1 MYGSTLHKLFM
12 KAVPFSYPVGHL
24 GMNDVTLYLTL
35 VLLGYLLIPQAINM
49 ADAFIKKEKRKSMS
63 KNSD

>member
-1 MYGSTLHKLFM
+1 M
-12 KAVPFSYPVGHL
+12 KDAPFSYPAGHL
-24 GMNDVTLYLTL
+24 GMNEVTLYLTL

>member
-1 MYGSTLHKLFM
+1 M
-12 KAVPFSYPVGHL
+12 KEAPFSYSVGHL

-49 ADAFIKKEKRKSMS
+49 ADAFFKKEKRKSMS